1 MSSKP
6 PTRGRSLADDDR
18 AIEGLPIRLVIAL
31 IVGVVSLGI
40 MLQILGGIDT
50 FETGSEVDV
59 EFEQAA
65 VDPGDDEVSVF
76 VVDDDANEVT
86 GAVVIAEPGANAR
99 MDGAIT
105 QETGDCQDCE
115 DNEVE
120 LDFDDAGLELPPDAT
135 TGEIEFSV
143 QPPADSNWED
153 EETNNRLLVVEG
165 GTS

>member
-59 EFEQAA
+59 EF
-65 VDPGDDEVSVF
+65 PDDETIEAGG
-76 VVDDDANEVT
+76 DAPNSFTVQVIDEETDTVPDAT
-86 GAVVIAEPGANAR
+86 VIATAGSAR
-99 MDGAIT
+99 MDGALVG
-105 QETGDCQDCE
+105 ETNE
-115 DNEVE
+115 DGEVNF
-120 LDFDDAGLELPPDAT
+120 DFEDEVELPPDADVGT
-135 TGEIEFSV
+135 IEFEV
-143 QPPADSNWED
+143 QPPADSDWTD
-153 EETNNRLLVVEG
+153 EEPNNQLIVVR
-165 GTS
+165 